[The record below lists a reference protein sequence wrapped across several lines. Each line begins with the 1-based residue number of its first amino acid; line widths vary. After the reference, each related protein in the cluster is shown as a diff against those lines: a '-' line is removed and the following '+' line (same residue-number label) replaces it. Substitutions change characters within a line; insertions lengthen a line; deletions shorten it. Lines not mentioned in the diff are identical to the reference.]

1 MDSTEGDD
9 RRRTR
14 RREAVESPAPTLES
28 ARAYVER
35 QLGVWAAG
43 GISFEQ
49 LRTDAPGTYEE
60 LKDAVFELLSARK
73 LAQRYDHR
81 ERKMKLVSAP

>member
-1 MDSTEGDD
+1 MHSTADDD

-14 RREAVESPAPTLES
+14 RAGALATTPTRES

-35 QLGVWAAG
+35 QLGVSPAD

-49 LRTDAPGTYEE
+49 LRNDAPGTYEE
-60 LKDAVFELLSARK
+60 LKDAVFELLSSSKA
-73 LAQRYDHR
+73 AQRYDHL
-81 ERKMKLVSAP
+81 ERKMKLVGVP